1 MFTRYILKNMK
12 RSVVTNVLFSLL
24 LVAAG
29 ALFALSAGLW
39 VSVYRSEQNLDKII
53 TTIAIPDIYAIRRYV
68 REAVVSGDL
77 SQFTDESGQPLE
89 SHRDQFPGKEKFLEF
104 ASPLVYRQVVDDIS
118 GRVYNSGLVRMDD
131 RRVYGAF
138 GENVKSVVYYINKDT
153 QNTVSFVLNSP
164 QSIAAFVVE
173 CTGVEEVFEWYP
185 TVAES
190 TLIRSVVAD
199 FRVEQNLYV
208 HHGRPSTLT
217 VTGYFPYMNP
227 DGSFPVEAGKRYV
240 VEGYAFYQSGNDWTN
255 NPPWYNAL
263 PPKRY
268 MPNAFYVDLLGD
280 AYEIVEAYS
289 ADSMAGLSENI
300 RPLLGVQGVTSRTW
314 PIKVLDRIPVFD
326 PAAGDYGVTWFELPG
341 NLEDALESERGE
353 YISKALSLARV
364 SHHSLTVITTDDLNS
379 VLRFNQRSNRITSGR
394 GITPDDAETGA
405 RVCVISELLAEDNGF
420 KVGDKI
426 SLQLYLTTLGQVP
439 TETRTTAWIPN
450 PYHPDLELTG
460 PIEFEIVGIYSGIR
474 QEQTDHAVSA
484 NAVFI
489 PSASFDGINGEPVVR
504 MYNDYDPPLLNTI
517 IVPNDKVEETRA
529 LINDV
534 AEGYG
539 DFFRFY
545 DQGYST
551 FKPVLA
557 NLRFGM
563 TWIAVFSAAGWAI
576 AVIMFLLFYVG
587 RKRNEAALLTAIGVS
602 RRKCFRWVFTQCAIV
617 ILLAQGGVLAG
628 TSVLFGRIL
637 DEAISFAVAFTES
650 FRDFSLSEMN
660 IAGGLQIALPLDKTR
675 LGLLLSSAVMS
686 FVLLAL
692 SAYMSARAATRRWGT
707 RGDS

>member
-1 MFTRYILKNMK
+1 MFTGYILKNMK

-39 VSVYRSEQNLDKII
+39 VSVYRSEKNLDNII

-68 REAVVSGDL
+68 REAVVNGDL
-77 SQFTDESGQPLE
+77 SQFTDESGQSLE
-89 SHRDQFPGKEKFLEF
+89 SYRDQFSSKEKFLEF
-104 ASPLVYRQVVDDIS
+104 ASPLVYRQVVGDIS
-118 GRVYNSGLVRMDD
+118 ERVYNSSLVRMDD

-138 GENVKSVVYYINKDT
+138 GENVKSVVYYINSDAPYAA
-153 QNTVSFVLNSP
+153 SFVLNSP

-173 CTGVEEVFEWYP
+173 CTGVEEVYQWYP

-190 TLIRSVVAD
+190 TLIRSIVAD
-199 FRVEQNLYV
+199 FIVEQDLYL
-208 HHGRPSTLT
+208 HHGRPPALH

-240 VEGYAFYQSGNDWTN
+240 VEGYSFYQSADDWTN
-255 NPPWYNAL
+255 NPPWYDAL
-263 PPKRY
+263 PPLRY

-280 AYEIVEAYS
+280 NYEIVEAYS
-289 ADSMAGLSENI
+289 AKSMVDLSEGV
-300 RPLLGVQGVTSRTW
+300 RPLLGVQGVTTRTW
-314 PIKVLDRIPVFD
+314 PIKVLDRIPVDD
-326 PAAGDYGVTWFELPG
+326 PPAGNYGVTWFELPG
-341 NLEDALESERGE
+341 SLEDALESEQGE

-379 VLRFNQRSNRITSGR
+379 VLRFNQRTNRIISGR
-394 GITPDDAETGA
+394 GINYSDAETGA
-405 RVCVISELLAEDNGF
+405 RVCVISELLAADNGF

-426 SLQLYLTTLGQVP
+426 ALQLYLTTLGQIS
-439 TETRTTAWIPN
+439 TETRTTAWVPN
-450 PYHPDLELTG
+450 PYHPDLTLTD

-474 QEQTDHAVSA
+474 QEQNDHAVSS

-489 PSASFDGINGEPVVR
+489 PSTSFDGIEGEPVVR
-504 MYNDYDPPLLNTI
+504 MDSEYDPPLLNTI

-557 NLRFGM
+557 NLKFGM

-602 RRKCFRWVFTQCAIV
+602 RQKCFRWVFTQCAIV
-617 ILLAQGGVLAG
+617 ILLAQGVVLAA

-637 DEAISFAVAFTES
+637 DEAISFAVAFTDS

-660 IAGGLQIALPLDKTR
+660 IAGGLQIALPLDKTT
-675 LGLLLSSAVMS
+675 LGLLLSSALMS
-686 FVLLAL
+686 FILLAL
-692 SAYMSARAATRRWGT
+692 SAYMSARAARRKWAS

>member
-24 LVAAG
+24 LVTAG

-39 VSVYRSEQNLDKII
+39 VSVYRSEKNLDEII
-53 TTIAIPDIYAIRRYV
+53 TTIAITDIYAIRRYV
-68 REAVVSGDL
+68 RDAVVSGDL

-89 SHRDQFPGKEKFLEF
+89 SHRERFSSKEKFQEF
-104 ASPLVYRQVVDDIS
+104 ATPLVYRQVVGDIS
-118 GRVYNSGLVRMDD
+118 ERVYSSGLLRMDD
-131 RRVYGAF
+131 RRIYGAYS
-138 GENVKSVVYYINKDT
+138 ENIKSVVYYINKDT

-173 CTGVEEVFEWYP
+173 CTGVDEVFEWYP

-190 TLIRSVVAD
+190 TLIRSIVAD
-199 FRVEQNLYV
+199 FRVERNLYV
-208 HHGRPSTLT
+208 HHGRPATLS

-227 DGSFPVEAGKRYV
+227 DGSFPVETGKRYV
-240 VEGYAFYQSGNDWTN
+240 VEGFAFYQSADDWTN

-263 PPKRY
+263 PPKRH

-280 AYEIVEAYS
+280 NYEIVEAFS

-300 RPLLGVQGVTSRTW
+300 RPLLGVQGVTSKTW

-326 PAAGDYGVTWFELPG
+326 PAAGNYGVTWFELSG
-341 NLEDALESERGE
+341 SLEDALESERGE
-353 YISKALSLARV
+353 YISKALSVARV

-379 VLRFNQRSNRITSGR
+379 VLRFNQRTNRVTSGR
-394 GITPDDAETGA
+394 GITPADAETGA
-405 RVCVISELLAEDNGF
+405 RVCVVSELLAADNGF
-420 KVGDKI
+420 SVGDKI
-426 SLQLYLTTLGQVP
+426 ALQLYLTTLGRIP

-450 PYHPDLELTG
+450 PYHPDLELTE
-460 PIEFEIVGIYSGIR
+460 PIEFEIVGLYSSLR
-474 QEQTDHAVSA
+474 QEQNDHAVSS

-489 PSASFDGINGEPVVR
+489 PSASFDGVSGAPVVR
-504 MYNDYDPPLLNTI
+504 MESEYDPPLLDTI

-529 LINDV
+529 LIDDA

-539 DFFRFY
+539 AFFRFY

-576 AVIMFLLFYVG
+576 AVMMFLLFYVG
-587 RKRNEAALLTAIGVS
+587 RKRDEAALLTAIGVS
-602 RRKCFRWVFTQCAIV
+602 RKKCFRWVFAQCAIV
-617 ILLAQGGVLAG
+617 ILLAQGVVLAG

-660 IAGGLQIALPLDKTR
+660 IAGGLQIALPLDKTA
-675 LGLLLSSAVMS
+675 LGLLLSSAIMS
-686 FVLLAL
+686 LALLAL
-692 SAYMSARAATRRWGT
+692 SACMSARAATRRWGT
-707 RGDS
+707 RGD